1 MTKIQEEY
9 LDDALMALL
18 DHSKRVQDDKKKLKL
33 KNLVKIG
40 CTITMF
46 YIQCVT

>member
-18 DHSKRVQDDKKKLKL
+18 DHSKRVQDDKK
-33 KNLVKIG
+33 NSD
-40 CTITMF
+40 
-46 YIQCVT
+46 